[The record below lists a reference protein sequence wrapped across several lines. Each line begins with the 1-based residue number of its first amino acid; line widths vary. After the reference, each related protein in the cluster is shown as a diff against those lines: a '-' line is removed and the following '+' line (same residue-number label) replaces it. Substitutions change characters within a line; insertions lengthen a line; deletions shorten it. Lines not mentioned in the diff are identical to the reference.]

1 MADRREQLLDA
12 AISLLGDRGVRAVT
26 HRAVDAEAGLPVG
39 STSNHFRTRDALFD
53 GIVERFSARERANWE
68 LLAGRLSPTTPA
80 ELAQAASAFAVD
92 ATRAHRT
99 LTLARY
105 TLLIESARLPS
116 LRQQMG
122 STGARVN
129 AWFATWLR
137 VVGSTDVERDAN
149 LIMNYWTGL
158 VLHELAIP
166 DPEFDPSPRLAAMLD
181 TLIPAGSSRE
191 ALSSNLSH

>member
-1 MADRREQLLDA
+1 M
-12 AISLLGDRGVRAVT
+12 RACP
-26 HRAVDAEAGLPVG
+26 R
-39 STSNHFRTRDALFD
+39 
-53 GIVERFSARERANWE
+53 
-68 LLAGRLSPTTPA
+68 
-80 ELAQAASAFAVD
+80 
-92 ATRAHRT
+92 
-99 LTLARY
+99 
-105 TLLIESARLPS
+105 
-116 LRQQMG
+116 RQQLG

-166 DPEFDPSPRLAAMLD
+166 DPEFDPRPRLAALPD

-191 ALSSNLSH
+191 ALFSNLSH

>member
-1 MADRREQLLDA
+1 M
-12 AISLLGDRGVRAVT
+12 RACP
-26 HRAVDAEAGLPVG
+26 R
-39 STSNHFRTRDALFD
+39 
-53 GIVERFSARERANWE
+53 
-68 LLAGRLSPTTPA
+68 
-80 ELAQAASAFAVD
+80 
-92 ATRAHRT
+92 
-99 LTLARY
+99 
-105 TLLIESARLPS
+105 
-116 LRQQMG
+116 RQQLG

-137 VVGSTDVERDAN
+137 VFGSTDVERDAN

-166 DPEFDPSPRLAAMLD
+166 DPEFDPRPRLAALPD

>member
-1 MADRREQLLDA
+1 M
-12 AISLLGDRGVRAVT
+12 RACP
-26 HRAVDAEAGLPVG
+26 R
-39 STSNHFRTRDALFD
+39 
-53 GIVERFSARERANWE
+53 
-68 LLAGRLSPTTPA
+68 
-80 ELAQAASAFAVD
+80 
-92 ATRAHRT
+92 
-99 LTLARY
+99 
-105 TLLIESARLPS
+105 
-116 LRQQMG
+116 RQQLG

-166 DPEFDPSPRLAAMLD
+166 DPEFDPRPRLAALPD